1 MIMEAQ
7 RRAVVTYGV
16 AMVRAAL
23 TTGTGGNLSCCDQ
36 DRGRVAISPSGV
48 PYDVLRPQDVVVV
61 DLDGNVVDGLLKP
74 SSEIGFHLTLYRH
87 RSDVGGIVHTH
98 STYATTLACL
108 QREIPPVHYL
118 VGFAGAK
125 VPVAPYATFGTAALA
140 RNVQQ
145 TMGAHYNA
153 ALLANHGL
161 VAVGTDLPKAFG
173 TAETIEFVARLYC
186 QSLAIGD
193 PVVLDD
199 DEMKRVIAKFET
211 YGKQDDRPQR

>member
-1 MIMEAQ
+1 MILEAQ
-7 RRAVVTYGV
+7 RRAVVSYGV
-16 AMVRAAL
+16 AMARTGL

-36 DRGRVAISPSGV
+36 DRERIAISPSGV
-48 PYDVLRPQDVVVV
+48 AYDVLRPQDVVVV
-61 DLDGNVVDGLLKP
+61 DLDGNIVDGLLKP
-74 SSEIGFHLTLYRH
+74 SSEIGFHLALYRH

-108 QREIPPVHYL
+108 HREIPPVHYL

-140 RNVQQ
+140 RNVRQ

-186 QSLAIGD
+186 QALAIGD
-193 PVVLDD
+193 PVVLGD
-199 DEMKRVIAKFET
+199 DEMTRVIAKFDT
-211 YGKQDDRPQR
+211 YGKQDDRPPR

>member
-16 AMVRAAL
+16 AMLRTAL

-36 DRGRVAISPSGV
+36 DRGWVAISPSGV

-61 DLDGNVVDGLLKP
+61 DLEGDVVEGLLKP
-74 SSEIGFHLTLYRH
+74 SSEIAFHLTLYRH
-87 RSDVGGIVHTH
+87 RPDVGGVVHTH
-98 STYATTLACL
+98 SAYATTLACL

-125 VPVAPYATFGTAALA
+125 VPVAPYATFGTEALA

-193 PVVLDD
+193 PVALN
-199 DEMKRVIAKFET
+199 DEEMTRVIAKFAA
-211 YGKQDDRPQR
+211 YGKQDAGPPR

>member
-1 MIMEAQ
+1 MILEAQ
-7 RRAVVTYGV
+7 RRAVVSYGL
-16 AMVRAAL
+16 AMVRTGL

-36 DRGRVAISPSGV
+36 NRGRIAISPSGV

-61 DLDGNVVDGLLKP
+61 DLDGNIVDGLLKP

-98 STYATTLACL
+98 SAFATTLACL

-140 RNVQQ
+140 RNVRQ
-145 TMGAHYNA
+145 TLGAQYKA

-211 YGKQDDRPQR
+211 YGKQDDSPQR

>member
-1 MIMEAQ
+1 MILEAQ
-7 RRAVVTYGV
+7 RRAVVSYGV
-16 AMVRAAL
+16 AMVRTGL

-36 DRGRVAISPSGV
+36 NRGRIAISPSGV

-61 DLDGNVVDGLLKP
+61 DLEGNVVDGLLKP
-74 SSEIGFHLTLYRH
+74 SSEIGFHLALYRH
-87 RSDVGGIVHTH
+87 RSDVGGVVHTH

-140 RNVQQ
+140 RNVRK

-186 QSLAIGD
+186 QSLTIGD

-199 DEMKRVIAKFET
+199 DEMTRVIAKFET

>member
-1 MIMEAQ
+1 MILTAQ
-7 RRAVVTYGV
+7 RQAVVDYGLT
-16 AMVRAAL
+16 MVRTGL
-23 TTGTGGNLSCCDQ
+23 TTGTGGNLSCCER
-36 DRGRVAISPSGV
+36 DRGWIAISPSGV
-48 PYDVLRPQDVVVV
+48 PYDVLKPEDVVVV

-74 SSEIGFHLTLYRH
+74 SSEIGFHLALYRH
-87 RSDVGGIVHTH
+87 RSDIGGVVHTH
-98 STYATTLACL
+98 SVYATTLACL

-125 VPVAPYATFGTAALA
+125 VPVAPYATYGTEALA
-140 RNVQQ
+140 RNIQQ
-145 TMGAHYNA
+145 TMGARYNA

-199 DEMKRVIAKFET
+199 DEMTQVIAKFET
-211 YGKQDDRPQR
+211 YGKQDGRSQR